1 MRVDEARDLTISRR
15 DDIIRDLLDA
25 LKAIKTTSGYRT
37 DPKTVVSWQ
46 IDVFKENELPAIDL
60 FDTESVEE
68 DNASRVTHTLE
79 ISMEYVAGTT
89 KGYLTSDQLRLG
101 ASDIL
106 KAIGAIEDRFC
117 TKYATDLMK
126 FTGTTMGLDSPNK
139 VLGGMAVKI
148 QIKYK
153 TPRWEL

>member
-1 MRVDEARDLTISRR
+1 MRVDEARDLTITKR

-25 LKAIKTTSGYRT
+25 LKAIKTSSGYKT
-37 DPKTVVSWQ
+37 SPKTVVSWQ
-46 IDVFKENELPAIDL
+46 IDVFQDNELPAIDV
-60 FDTESVEE
+60 FDNETVEE

-79 ISMEYVAGTT
+79 LSIEYVAATT
-89 KGYLTSDQLRLG
+89 KGYATSDQLRLG

-106 KAIGAIEDRFC
+106 KAIGEIEERFC

-126 FTGTTMGLDSPNK
+126 FTGTSMGLDSPNK
-139 VLGGMAVKI
+139 VLGGISVKI
-148 QIKYK
+148 QIVYK